1 MTRSLQRSRHS
12 TPKGFTVLELIV
24 ALTLGLV
31 LLSAVWTMFRL
42 FLRHEEVETAQME
55 KLQIVS
61 SLHQHL
67 SQELLNLFPAGNTGP
82 DAPTPTPPKVN
93 LPLPGSPT
101 PGFPFSLPNQFG
113 GNRADEFL
121 PQPDQVQQPTL
132 DLGASSLVGDS
143 TRLELTVFASTD
155 DFDTEEPTSDVK
167 PNSSLDGQDKPP
179 RSPSKTVTYEFVAPR
194 EELDSQG
201 ITALNDDFAAAE
213 SEEDS
218 QSNSTRIGLWR
229 RESVAST
236 ASTAPN
242 SQTSNNLG
250 RNSVDF
256 DFGQPAF
263 NDSLSSPDTR
273 RDEMESLNL
282 QSNSQIEEFAS
293 EIIDLQFDYFDG
305 RKWQSSWDSKK
316 GNRLPVLVRVRFAV
330 ETRQSLRERKL
341 EERSEKAFSEN
352 RQINQNDDVASPL
365 TQDSKRFGATEPLDP
380 NWDYQFLLFV
390 RPPAKPAPSV
400 SNQSAESRI
409 KNSDRTNNRVKSTG
423 GASR

>member
-12 TPKGFTVLELIV
+12 TTKGFTVLELIV

-82 DAPTPTPPKVN
+82 DAPTPTPSKGN

-101 PGFPFSLPNQFG
+101 LGFPFPLPNQIG
-113 GNRADEFL
+113 GIRADEFL

-132 DLGASSLVGDS
+132 NLGASSLVGDS

-155 DFDTEEPTSDVK
+155 DFDAEEPTSNVK

-194 EELDSQG
+194 DELDSQG
-201 ITALNDDFAAAE
+201 NTTLNDDFAAAE
-213 SEEDS
+213 SEEDP

-236 ASTAPN
+236 APN
-242 SQTSNNLG
+242 SQPSNNLG

-282 QSNSQIEEFAS
+282 QSNSQVEEFAS

-330 ETRQSLRERKL
+330 ETRQSLRERKI
-341 EERSEKAFSEN
+341 EERSEKAFSRN
-352 RQINQNDDVASPL
+352 PQINQDDDSASPL

-380 NWDYQFLLFV
+380 NWDYQFLLFI
-390 RPPAKPAPSV
+390 RPPARPAPSV